1 MGGSLAAWLARRL
14 RLDAPSTRVLLMAG
28 VSAGFASVFGTPLA
42 GAVFGLEVLAIGRL
56 RYDALIP
63 CLIAA
68 IVGDQTCTAW
78 GVHHTH
84 YEVADVPPID
94 LLLCGRVLAASVAF
108 ALAAVLFAEITHG
121 LSWLFKQYVPW
132 APGRPVIG
140 GLAVIGLTWLVGTR
154 DYLGLGVPVIVQ
166 SFRPDGVDTWAFFW
180 KLVFTAVTLGAGFKG
195 GEVTPLFFIG
205 ATLGCTLAP
214 LLGLPTAFLAALGF
228 VAVFAGAAN
237 TPLACTLMGVELFGE
252 RLAVPLALACC
263 SAYVWSGHR
272 GIYLS
277 QRVDTPKID
286 SLQTRTEVTLGAA
299 RANRDIPKIPTS
311 ERR

>member
-1 MGGSLAAWLARRL
+1 
-14 RLDAPSTRVLLMAG
+14 
-28 VSAGFASVFGTPLA
+28 LA

-68 IVGDQTCTAW
+68 VIGDWTCSAW
-78 GVHHTH
+78 GVQHTPYH
-84 YEVADVPPID
+84 VAAADIPKVD
-94 LLLCGRVLAASVAF
+94 LLLCGQVLLASLAF
-108 ALAAVLFAEITHG
+108 ALAAVLFAEIAHG
-121 LSWLFKQYVPW
+121 LGFLFKKYIRW
-132 APGRPVIG
+132 APARPFVG
-140 GLAVIGLTWLVGTR
+140 GVAVICLTWLVGTD
-154 DYLGLGVPVIVQ
+154 DYLGLGVPIIVQ
-166 SFRPDGVDTWAFFW
+166 SFAPGGVATWAFFW
-180 KLVFTAVTLGAGFKG
+180 KIVFTTVTLGAGFKG

-237 TPLACTLMGVELFGE
+237 TPLASTLMGVELFGAE
-252 RLAVPLALACC
+252 LAVPLALACC

-277 QRVDTPKID
+277 QRMDTPKAD
-286 SLQTRTEVTLGAA
+286 ALHPVVHATLGAA
-299 RANRDIPKIPTS
+299 RIKQEAQPTTTS
-311 ERR
+311 EGR